1 VPQSD
6 KDSTINS
13 AYECVT
19 AMLYIDEK
27 KKPDEMKPYC
37 PTVLHE
43 SFIYYCTLD
52 RPVAPRLLHART
64 VSLLLLL
71 NTLLLLLKSSHA
83 ASVTALHASLVAN
96 SRSSSR
102 NANYQQQPLVSA
114 AAAAPLLLSTL

>member
-6 KDSTINS
+6 KDSTMNS
-13 AYECVT
+13 VYECVT

-27 KKPDEMKPYC
+27 KKPDEMKPHC

-52 RPVAPRLLHART
+52 RPVALRLLHART

-71 NTLLLLLKSSHA
+71 ITLLLLLESAHA
-83 ASVTALHASLVAN
+83 ASVTALHTPLVAN
-96 SRSSSR
+96 GRSSSR
-102 NANYQQQPLVSA
+102 STVAHTSITRLPQPQ
-114 AAAAPLLLSTL
+114 